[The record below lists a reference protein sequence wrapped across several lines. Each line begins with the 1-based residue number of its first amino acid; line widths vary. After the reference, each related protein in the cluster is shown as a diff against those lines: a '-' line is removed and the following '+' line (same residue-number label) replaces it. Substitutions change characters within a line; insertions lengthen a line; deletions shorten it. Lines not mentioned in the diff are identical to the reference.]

1 MRSDVMKG
9 ATDELV
15 AGWPSFAEG
24 RKLTGKPGAGA
35 FSDEEGSRRLEE
47 LYVLGCAIA
56 RASSDLYALMA
67 SRPVTTEK
75 RRPCAGRTTL
85 RV

>member
-9 ATDELV
+9 ETDGLV
-15 AGWPSFAEG
+15 AGRPSFAEG
-24 RKLTGKPGAGA
+24 RKLNGKPGAGA
-35 FSDEEGSRRLEE
+35 CSDEEGSRLLEE

-56 RASSDLYALMA
+56 GASADLYALMA

-75 RRPCAGRTTL
+75 RRQCAGKRTL